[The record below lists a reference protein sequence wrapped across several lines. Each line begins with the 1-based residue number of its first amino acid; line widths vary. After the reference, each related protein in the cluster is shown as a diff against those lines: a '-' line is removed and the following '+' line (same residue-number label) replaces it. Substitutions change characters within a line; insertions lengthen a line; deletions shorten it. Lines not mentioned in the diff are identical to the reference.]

1 VLILRAH
8 SDPDTD
14 RHREDLLMASATA
27 THEESWFGHPKGL
40 FILFFTEMWE
50 RFSYYGMRSLLVLYM
65 VNHLFLQPDVGQRVL
80 GYTALKAALEGVFGP
95 LANQALSSQI
105 YGLYT
110 GLVYFTPFFGGLLA
124 DRILGQRKTVVI
136 GGILMA
142 IGHFLMAV
150 ESMFFPA
157 LMFLI
162 LGNGCFKPNI
172 STQVGLLY
180 PQGDSRRDRAFS
192 IFYVGINLGAFLAP
206 LVCGTLGQKVG
217 WHYGF
222 AAAGVG
228 MMLGLVIYLMNQKY
242 LATDV
247 LEQSRL
253 DQAAAKSA
261 GRVKQKEPLTRQEW
275 LRIGVIVVACII
287 VASFWAVYEQQG
299 NVMQLWADQ
308 NTNWNFFGW
317 TMPSTWYQSFNPFM
331 IFLIT
336 PLLTSLWAMQSN
348 KGQEP
353 SSLTKMAIGCVLLGL
368 GFVVMI
374 VASTGMDPNA
384 KRSVFWLVGSTLV
397 FTIGELYLS
406 PIGLSFVTKVAPA
419 AMVSMMMG
427 VWFLANFIG
436 NYMTGYLGTYWEK
449 IPHSQFFMLMT
460 GIAITAGLILFIIG
474 RPLNKIV
481 GGHDKLR

>member
-1 VLILRAH
+1 
-8 SDPDTD
+8 
-14 RHREDLLMASATA
+14 MAAAAAAKEGT
-27 THEESWFGHPKGL
+27 WLGHPKGL
-40 FILFFTEMWE
+40 FVLFLTEMWE

-65 VNHLFLQPDVGQRVL
+65 VNHLFIQPDVGQKVL
-80 GYTALKAALEGVFGP
+80 GFTALKGMLEGAFGP
-95 LANQALSSQI
+95 LGNQALSSQI

-136 GGILMA
+136 GGLLMA
-142 IGHFLMAV
+142 IGHFLMAI

-180 PQGDSRRDRAFS
+180 PQGDPRRDGAFS

-228 MMLGLVIYLMNQKY
+228 MILGLVIYLLNQKH

-247 LEQSRL
+247 LEQTRL
-253 DQAAAKSA
+253 DVAAAKQSGTHTA
-261 GRVKQKEPLTRQEW
+261 KAPLTKEEW
-275 LRIGVIVVACII
+275 LRIGAIVVACII

-331 IFLIT
+331 IFLFT
-336 PLLTSLWAMQSN
+336 PLLTALWASQSKN
-348 KGQEP
+348 GKEP
-353 SSLTKMAIGCVLLGL
+353 SSLTKMAMGCVLLGL

-374 VASTGMDPNA
+374 VASTGMDPAA
-384 KRSVFWLVGSTLV
+384 KRSVFWLVGSTLI
-397 FTIGELYLS
+397 FTFGELYLS

-419 AMVSMMMG
+419 AIVSMMMG

-436 NYMTGYLGTYWEK
+436 NYMSGYLGTYWEK
-449 IPHSQFFMLMT
+449 IPHSQFFMLMV
-460 GIAITAGLILFIIG
+460 GIAMTAGLILFILG
-474 RPLNKIV
+474 KPLNKIV
-481 GGHDKLR
+481 SAHDKLR